1 MQSQPTPS
9 QTTQRRLARGGLWWT
24 VWWIALALLVLALL
38 PGCAGIRKIDPSV
51 TAHTQW
57 PDSASAVQVGDTF
70 AFDRLPSQ
78 IQGSSAIDPDALED
92 LATQALAQLS
102 LVPVESN
109 TTPNWLVQVQART
122 QRIVA
127 HNQPGGWYPQH
138 HVMISS
144 GGGFVWS
151 PVFIYQAPSYL
162 TEYQLSLLMRPA
174 PQGPVVFESRAVYE
188 GPTPDRA
195 VLWRA
200 LLDAAL
206 RDFPNPPTG
215 PRRIVIDLPQPDK
228 K

>member
-1 MQSQPTPS
+1 MHSHPNSSSPAKRKPQ
-9 QTTQRRLARGGLWWT
+9 RGGLWWT
-24 VWWIALALLVLALL
+24 VWWIAFALLVLALL
-38 PGCAGIRKIDPSV
+38 PGCAGIRMVDPSV
-51 TAHTQW
+51 TSHTQW
-57 PDSASAVQVGDTF
+57 TDSAPSVQAGDTF

-78 IQGSSAIDPDALED
+78 LHNAEALPQAELEQ
-92 LATQALAQLS
+92 LATQALAPLGLQ
-102 LVPVESN
+102 PVAADA
-109 TTPNWLVQVQART
+109 TPRWLVQVQART

-127 HNQPGGWYPQH
+127 HNQPGGWFPQH

-151 PVFIYQAPSYL
+151 PVFIYQAPSYH
-162 TEYQLSLLMRPA
+162 TEYQLTLLMRPA

>member
-1 MQSQPTPS
+1 MQSQQSTRHPPARKPS
-9 QTTQRRLARGGLWWT
+9 RSGLWWT
-24 VWWIALALLVLALL
+24 VWWIAFALLVVALL
-38 PGCAGIRKIDPSV
+38 PGCAGLRMVDPSV
-51 TAHTQW
+51 TSHTQW
-57 PDSASAVQVGDTF
+57 TDSAPPVQAGDTF

-78 IQGSSAIDPDALED
+78 LASSEALPQTE
-92 LATQALAQLS
+92 LEALTTQALAPLGLQ
-102 LVPVESN
+102 PAEAN
-109 TTPNWLVQVQART
+109 AAPRWLVQVQARM

-127 HNQPGGWYPQH
+127 YNQPGGWFPQH

-151 PVFIYQAPSYL
+151 PVFIYQAPSYSTESQL
-162 TEYQLSLLMRPA
+162 TLLMRPA
-174 PQGPVVFESRAVYE
+174 PQGPVVFESRAVYD
-188 GPTPDRA
+188 GPAPDRA
-195 VLWRA
+195 VLWKA

>member
-1 MQSQPTPS
+1 MHSQPRSSHPA
-9 QTTQRRLARGGLWWT
+9 ARKPAHGGLWWT
-24 VWWIALALLVLALL
+24 VWWISFALLLLALL
-38 PGCAGIRKIDPSV
+38 PGCASIRMVDPSV
-51 TAHTQW
+51 TSHTQW
-57 PDSASAVQVGDTF
+57 PASSPKVQAGDPF

-78 IQGSSAIDPDALED
+78 LSSSEALPQTE
-92 LATQALAQLS
+92 LEALTTQALAPLGLQ
-102 LVPVESN
+102 PAEAN
-109 TTPNWLVQVQART
+109 AAPRWLVQVQARM

-127 HNQPGGWYPQH
+127 HNPPGGWFPQH

-151 PVFIYQAPSYL
+151 PVFIYQAPSYS
-162 TEYQLSLLMRPA
+162 TEYQLTLLMRPA
-174 PQGPVVFESRAVYE
+174 PQGPVVFESRAVYD
-188 GPTPDRA
+188 GPAPDRA
-195 VLWRA
+195 VLWKA